1 MINYFLL
8 EQNDK
13 KSTLGLS
20 KSVFETIGSKVLD
33 KIDNIEHENKGKQ
46 KGSNCVCSIVFN
58 KINFVFTIVLKDKN
72 DDKEL
77 IKNKI
82 LELLSEDLLTLLDGI
97 PFESAFKFTTFKTTK
112 NKE

>member
-8 EQNDK
+8 EQSDK

-20 KSVFETIGSKVLD
+20 KAVFEKIGNKILEKVDGIELE
-33 KIDNIEHENKGKQ
+33 NIENQ
-46 KGSNCVCSIVFN
+46 KRSFCVCSILFN
-58 KINFVFTIVLKDKN
+58 KVNFSFNIVLKDKN
-72 DDKEL
+72 SNKDL

-82 LELLSEDLLTLLDGI
+82 LEILSEELLTLLDGI
-97 PFESAFKFTTFKTTK
+97 SFESTFKFTTPKMGK